1 MTTHSTASEL
11 GVKSSKGSEA
21 GAGSG
26 IEFEDLVPP
35 RAKKSHLWPIR
46 LASVVAVVGLWEIL
60 GRQVDPLFMSYPSA
74 ISQAA
79 IRLTLSGELPSA
91 AYSSLRIVAISF
103 ALATIIGLVLGLL
116 IGRYRYFE
124 AAADWIVNVLYC
136 TPKVAIVPLVIIW
149 FGLGDSAKIFI
160 VTLMMVFPIL
170 INTISGVKNVSRNLI
185 DVGAAFDASETEI
198 FRKIILPSAL
208 PYMMT
213 GLRLAVGRGLIGM
226 VVAEFYTAINGLG
239 AMIVKYGN
247 QYDTAS
253 MFVPILVLML
263 LGVTLTL
270 ALQSL
275 DKYFAPWRYLE
286 EQ

>member
-1 MTTHSTASEL
+1 MTVQSISGEL
-11 GVKSSKGSEA
+11 DMRSAMTNGTNPAPNIDYED
-21 GAGSG
+21 
-26 IEFEDLVPP
+26 IEPP
-35 RAKKSHLWPIR
+35 KVKKSHLWAVR
-46 LASVVAVVGLWEIL
+46 LASIVFTVGSWEIL

-74 ISQAA
+74 IAA
-79 IRLTLSGELPSA
+79 AAVRLTASGELISA
-91 AYSSLRIVAISF
+91 TYSSLRIVAISF
-103 ALATIIGLVLGLL
+103 GLATIIGLALGLL
-116 IGRYRYFE
+116 IGRYRYVE
-124 AAADWIVNVLYC
+124 AAADWLVNALYC

-160 VTLMMVFPIL
+160 VTLLTVFPIL
-170 INTISGVKNVSRNLI
+170 INAIAGVKNVPRNLI
-185 DVGAAFDASETEI
+185 DVGTAFDATEPEI

-213 GLRLAVGRGLIGM
+213 GLRLGIGRGLIGM

-263 LGVTLTL
+263 LGVTLTI
-270 ALQSL
+270 ALRSL
-275 DKYFAPWRYLE
+275 DKYFAPWRYVDD
-286 EQ
+286 